1 MSTVRKQ
8 VVQHQHKGASIFW
21 VILALALG
29 TFALGTTEFASMTL
43 VPYIASDLGVDVAQ
57 VSYAISAYALG
68 VVIGSPIIM
77 VLAVRVRRR
86 TLLIALATLMALA
99 NGLSALAPSLNWLI
113 FFRFLS
119 GLPHGAYFGV
129 AMLLA
134 ASLVPPEMK
143 ARAVSRVFIGL
154 TLATIIGVPFATWMG
169 QTVGW
174 RSGIGIVAIL
184 ATITALLVYFLA
196 PNQAVADN
204 ASPKKELQT
213 LKNREVWLTLGIA
226 AIGFGGI
233 FCVYTY
239 LAETLIQVTQV
250 EPFKIPIMMA
260 VFGIGATLGTLVCGW
275 AADKSALAAAF
286 WSLVLSTVVLAIY
299 PSVTGNY
306 WALIPVVFFI
316 GCGLGLATIVQ
327 ARLMDVAPDGQTMT
341 GALVQCAFNLANAIG
356 PWVGSLVIL
365 SGQGIAA
372 TGYAAALLSL
382 GGLVMWWLTHR
393 ESRRAVSLKVN
404 LNPSPAKCTD

>member
-1 MSTVRKQ
+1 MNKAQQQANNVSTV
-8 VVQHQHKGASIFW
+8 W
-21 VILALALG
+21 VLLALALG

-43 VPYIASDLGVDVAQ
+43 VPYIAGDLEVEVAR

-68 VVIGSPIIM
+68 VVVGSPIIM

-86 TLLIALATLMALA
+86 TLLIALAAVMAIA

-134 ASLVPPEMK
+134 ASLVPPDMK
-143 ARAVSRVFIGL
+143 ARAVSRVIIGL
-154 TLATIIGVPFATWMG
+154 TLATIVGVPFATWIG

-174 RSGIGIVAIL
+174 RSGIAIVAIL
-184 ATITALLVYFLA
+184 ASLTAIMLYFFA
-196 PNQAVADN
+196 PDQAVPDN
-204 ASPKKELQT
+204 VSPRKELKT

-250 EPFKIPIMMA
+250 EPMQIPIMMA

-286 WSLVLSTVVLAIY
+286 WSLVLSTVVLVIY
-299 PSVTGNY
+299 PSLTAHY
-306 WALIPVVFFI
+306 WALIPVVFLV

-327 ARLMDVAPDGQTMT
+327 ARLMDVAPDGQAMT

-365 SGQGIAA
+365 SGYGIAA

-382 GGLVMWWLTHR
+382 GGLLMWWLTLR
-393 ESRRAVSLKVN
+393 QSRRAVTLTRASC
-404 LNPSPAKCTD
+404 P

>member
-1 MSTVRKQ
+1 
-8 VVQHQHKGASIFW
+8 
-21 VILALALG
+21 
-29 TFALGTTEFASMTL
+29 
-43 VPYIASDLGVDVAQ
+43 

-68 VVIGSPIIM
+68 VVVGSPIIM

-86 TLLIALATLMALA
+86 TLLIALAALMAVA

-143 ARAVSRVFIGL
+143 ARAVSRVIIGL

-184 ATITALLVYFLA
+184 ATITAVMVYFLA
-196 PNQAVADN
+196 PDQAVAAD
-204 ASPKKELQT
+204 ASPRKELQT

-299 PSVTGNY
+299 PSLTGHY
-306 WALIPVVFFI
+306 WALMPVVFFV

-327 ARLMDVAPDGQTMT
+327 ARLMDVAPDGQAMT

-372 TGYAAALLSL
+372 TGYAASLLSL

-393 ESRRAVSLKVN
+393 ESRRAVSLNTVN
-404 LNPSPAKCTD
+404 CAD

>member
-1 MSTVRKQ
+1 MKT
-8 VVQHQHKGASIFW
+8 VQHQVQNPSVQNQHKGASTLW
-21 VILALALG
+21 VLLALALG

-43 VPYIASDLGVDVAQ
+43 VPYIASDLGVDVAH

-68 VVIGSPIIM
+68 VVVGSPIIM

-86 TLLIALATLMALA
+86 TLLIALAALMAVA

-143 ARAVSRVFIGL
+143 ARAVSRVIIGL

-184 ATITALLVYFLA
+184 ATITAVMVYFLA
-196 PNQAVADN
+196 PDQAVAAD
-204 ASPKKELQT
+204 ASPRKELQT

-286 WSLVLSTVVLAIY
+286 WSLVLSTLVLAIY
-299 PSVTGNY
+299 PSLTGHY
-306 WALIPVVFFI
+306 WALMPVVFFV

-327 ARLMDVAPDGQTMT
+327 ARLMDVAPDGQAMT

-372 TGYAAALLSL
+372 TGYAASLLSL

-393 ESRRAVSLKVN
+393 ESRRAVSLN
-404 LNPSPAKCTD
+404 TANCAD